1 MSRGI
6 LRTCFLTGCFLLASF
21 AATAQDVIHALIGT
35 ISSVDSS
42 AKTIAVKIDD
52 SSEINLKDMVNPR
65 RKILFDKSIRTDA
78 AAAGDFKKT
87 GERVIVYYFGF
98 GDLRSIVALRSLGP
112 GPFTKSAGTVVSFN
126 KKERSLSITDQSG
139 KLQLFGITSD
149 SVADTEIGAVGG
161 SDFRPGKGDPVQV
174 TSAVVNGNRTALF
187 IGTVPVN

>member
-35 ISSVDSS
+35 IGSIDSS

-52 SSEINLKDMVNPR
+52 GSEVNLKDMVNSH
-65 RKILFDKSIRTDA
+65 RKTLFDKSARIDA
-78 AAAGDFKKT
+78 AAAGDFSRS
-87 GERVIVYYFGF
+87 GERVIVYYIGV
-98 GDLRSIVALRSLGP
+98 GDLRAIVALRSLGP
-112 GPFTKSAGTVVSFN
+112 GPFTTSAGTVVSFN

-161 SDFRPGKGDPVQV
+161 LDFRPGKGDPVQV

-187 IGTVPVN
+187 IGTVPAN